1 MKRQETRIFARI
13 TPKEKERINDLA
25 KQCGLTTNKYLR
37 QRALGYEPHTV
48 PPDAL
53 FHFCEKV
60 DALAEAPFSAE
71 VNAAAMT
78 LLKEITKEIILL
90 RKEAPRRW
98 QPQVSGPSEG
108 YSR

>member
-25 KQCGLTTNKYLR
+25 KQCGLTTNEYLR

-60 DALAEAPFSAE
+60 DALVEAPFSTE

-78 LLKEITKEIILL
+78 LPKNITTKIITP
-90 RKEAPRRW
+90 RKENVSKW
-98 QPQVSGPSEG
+98 QQQVSGPSEDG
-108 YSR
+108 

>member
-13 TPKEKERINDLA
+13 TPKEKARINDLA
-25 KQCGLTTNKYLR
+25 KQCGLTTNEYLR

-60 DALAEAPFSAE
+60 DALIEVPFSAE
-71 VNAAAMT
+71 VNTAALT
-78 LLKEITKEIILL
+78 LLKDISTELITP
-90 RKEAPRRW
+90 RKENMRKW
-98 QPQVSGPSEG
+98 QPQASGPSKDD
-108 YSR
+108 